1 MFQPDATS
9 EMMKGERCT
18 LEFIRDYTMYAAIL
32 GFFSLSWF
40 GWAQEK
46 PRESWRKYLGMAS
59 GVSLLVCLIGVYLS
73 VNNWNAPSALSDTS
87 TFQTYLITVYIVFFL
102 AGAGAIVLLLRKRGN
117 YVAPWIAFIVGIHFV
132 GLAPVFHDNGLYI
145 LAALIVAI
153 SIASLFISRTL
164 NVANSAITGI
174 GTGCSLLIFAVIG
187 LIRYVI
193 AVF

>member
-87 TFQTYLITVYIVFFL
+87 TFQTYLITVYIEFFL
-102 AGAGAIVLLLRKRGN
+102 AGAGAIVLLLRTRG
-117 YVAPWIAFIVGIHFV
+117 HFV
-132 GLAPVFHDNGLYI
+132 YI
-145 LAALIVAI
+145 GSTDRRDLDRF
-153 SIASLFISRTL
+153 FIHIPHIKCGKQRDYRDR
-164 NVANSAITGI
+164 N
-174 GTGCSLLIFAVIG
+174 
-187 LIRYVI
+187 RM
-193 AVF
+193 